1 MCATKV
7 QNRRIVFLGLLH
19 LFFLLKSY
27 VFNHLRKQS
36 AQIFSLNTWISFFSK
51 FEFSNRVLVAVCQL
65 GGSDLKEVSWIQ
77 SGNLRLYAPTTT
89 FQ

>member
-1 MCATKV
+1 MLCIQPSEKTLYTD
-7 QNRRIVFLGLLH
+7 FLSEDLD
-19 LFFLLKSY
+19 
-27 VFNHLRKQS
+27 
-36 AQIFSLNTWISFFSK
+36 IFFSK
-51 FEFSNRVLVAVCQL
+51 FEFSNKVLVAVCQL